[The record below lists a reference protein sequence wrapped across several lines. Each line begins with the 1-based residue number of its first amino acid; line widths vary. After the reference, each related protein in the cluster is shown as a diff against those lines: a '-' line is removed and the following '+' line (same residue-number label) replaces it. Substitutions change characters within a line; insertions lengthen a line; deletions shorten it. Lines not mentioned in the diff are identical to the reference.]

1 MNFKELTS
9 RCPKHL
15 IIKGRNT
22 THNKS
27 EYQNKTKQ
35 RRHGDVRALEQV
47 LVHLFCF
54 LLSPF
59 LCAGPDRILI
69 ESKQFINLKSCLR
82 LAIQLVK
89 TFNAHLLVSYW
100 KKKSEVV
107 KLSKKPFG
115 QTLFSFFLFVCLLLK
130 ESHMIIILLP
140 SFLVRFFFLIK
151 NLLFLASF
159 TVLAQKM
166 RPSNSTIISHV

>member
-100 KKKSEVV
+100 KKNQ
-107 KLSKKPFG
+107 KLLSSAKNLLDKPFF
-115 QTLFSFFLFVCLLLK
+115 LSFCLFVCY
-130 ESHMIIILLP
+130 
-140 SFLVRFFFLIK
+140 
-151 NLLFLASF
+151 
-159 TVLAQKM
+159 
-166 RPSNSTIISHV
+166 

>member
-1 MNFKELTS
+1 M
-9 RCPKHL
+9 
-15 IIKGRNT
+15 
-22 THNKS
+22 
-27 EYQNKTKQ
+27 
-35 RRHGDVRALEQV
+35 RALKQV
-47 LVHLFCF
+47 WVHLFCF

-82 LAIQLVK
+82 VAIQLVK

-100 KKKSEVV
+100 KKNQ
-107 KLSKKPFG
+107 KLLSSAKNLLDKR
-115 QTLFSFFLFVCLLLK
+115 FFLLFVCLFVTERKPYDNHLITFVLGT
-130 ESHMIIILLP
+130 
-140 SFLVRFFFLIK
+140 FFFLIK
-151 NLLFLASF
+151 NLRFLPSF

>member
-35 RRHGDVRALEQV
+35 RRHGDVRAPEQV

-69 ESKQFINLKSCLR
+69 ECKQFINLKSCLR
-82 LAIQLVK
+82 VAIQLVK
-89 TFNAHLLVSYW
+89 TFNAHLLASYW
-100 KKKSEVV
+100 KKIRSCYGQQ
-107 KLSKKPFG
+107 KPFG
-115 QTLFSFFLFVCLLLK
+115 QTLFSFVLLVCCLQK

-140 SFLVRFFFLIK
+140 SFSWYVFF
-151 NLLFLASF
+151 N
-159 TVLAQKM
+159 
-166 RPSNSTIISHV
+166 

>member
-35 RRHGDVRALEQV
+35 QRHGDVRALEQV

-100 KKKSEVV
+100 KKHQ
-107 KLSKKPFG
+107 KLLSSAKNLLDKPFF
-115 QTLFSFFLFVCLLLK
+115 LSFCLFVCY
-130 ESHMIIILLP
+130 
-140 SFLVRFFFLIK
+140 
-151 NLLFLASF
+151 
-159 TVLAQKM
+159 
-166 RPSNSTIISHV
+166 

>member
-59 LCAGPDRILI
+59 LCAGPDRIPI

-89 TFNAHLLVSYW
+89 TFNAHLLVSHW

-140 SFLVRFFFLIK
+140 SFLVRFFF
-151 NLLFLASF
+151 N
-159 TVLAQKM
+159 
-166 RPSNSTIISHV
+166 